1 MTSPDG
7 EVRASTQV
15 FLRPLATPLPLGFLA
30 LAMAT
35 STFAVVQLG
44 WIPPEQRNVAA
55 LTALVATLPLQ
66 LLASV
71 FGYLSRDPVAGTG
84 MAVLGGTWGVV
95 GLTALLSPPGSTS
108 PGLGV
113 LLITAGVALLV
124 PAISGSAKLAAA
136 AVMAMAAI
144 RFGITGG
151 YELTAS
157 PAWKTA
163 AGWAGIALGV
173 VAVYAAFALE
183 LEGAKRK
190 TILPVGRSGLAKA
203 AVRGEGALDADEIA
217 REPGVRPRL

>member
-7 EVRASTQV
+7 ELRSATRV

-35 STFAVVQLG
+35 STFAALQLG
-44 WIPPEQRNVAA
+44 WIPPDQRQVAG
-55 LTALVATLPLQ
+55 LTAIAATLPLQ

-84 MAVLGGTWGVV
+84 MAVLGGTWGIV
-95 GLTALLSPPGSTS
+95 GLDALLSKPGSTS

-136 AVMAMAAI
+136 GVMAMAAI

-157 PAWKTA
+157 PVWKAA

-173 VAVYAAFALE
+173 VAVYSAFALE
-183 LEGAKRK
+183 LEGAKRRMV
-190 TILPVGRSGLAKA
+190 LPVGRSGLAKK
-203 AVRGEGALDADEIA
+203 AVHGEGALDADEIA
-217 REPGVRPRL
+217 REAGVRPRL